1 MLLTGIIHAVAL
13 PLAATEGGEEE
24 SSNFLVSPD
33 VGLMIWTVLA
43 FLVALFVLRKYA
55 FPQISAALE
64 KRQHLIEESIDS
76 AERTKAEADEIL
88 AEYRE
93 RLKEARAQAEEIVAR
108 ARKNGEA
115 AERAA
120 AEQAAELR
128 EEQLERARKDIQAE
142 TARAL
147 QEIRREVADLTVAAT
162 ERVTRKTLTEDDQR
176 RLVEDAL
183 SELDFSALGE
193 RR

>member
-1 MLLTGIIHAVAL
+1 MELLATIATVL
-13 PLAATEGGEEE
+13 PAGAEE
-24 SSNFLVSPD
+24 SGGGSFLVSPGL
-33 VGLMIWTVLA
+33 GLMIWTLILFFAV
-43 FLVALFVLRKYA
+43 FFVLRKYA
-55 FPQISAALE
+55 FPQIGDFLE
-64 KRQHLIEESIDS
+64 KRANAIRENIEA
-76 AERTKAEADEIL
+76 AEKTRAEADQIL

-120 AEQAAELR
+120 AEQAAEIR

-142 TARAL
+142 TQRAL

-183 SELDFSALGE
+183 SELDFSSLGE